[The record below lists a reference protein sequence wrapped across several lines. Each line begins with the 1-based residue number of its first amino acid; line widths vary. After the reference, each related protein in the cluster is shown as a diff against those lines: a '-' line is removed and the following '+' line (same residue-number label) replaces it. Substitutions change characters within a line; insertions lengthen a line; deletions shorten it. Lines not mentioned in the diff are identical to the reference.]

1 MTKDDVKLVE
11 DLLTR
16 IQEGLTVDVGFTINV
31 PTEEGLDVVG
41 VIQGRKFT
49 TALKPGLLITN
60 ENIATLP
67 KYEGMKIAWREAR
80 PAQYSMEENAVNGEP
95 ISGAFIPYFDDNG
108 NVSLIIGTMCS
119 TRRHKEIA
127 NSSSSLEE
135 CLHQTEDSVNDIAND
150 SQELAATL
158 GKIQELS
165 DNVEKEMSEVAKLI
179 SAIQGNAS
187 RSNILALN
195 AAIESARAGE
205 VGKGFAVVADEMGK
219 LAKASGDSAK
229 RIKESLDN
237 MFAHLR
243 NVTVEVGGA
252 NNVAR
257 SQAAAIEEITAT
269 LTSLTESAAKLSE
282 LAKAK

>member
-11 DLLTR
+11 DLL
-16 IQEGLTVDVGFTINV
+16 IKLQKGITVDVGYTLNI
-31 PTEEGLDVVG
+31 PTEEGLEVVG
-41 VIQGRKFT
+41 VVQGKNFT
-49 TALKPGLLITN
+49 TAIKVGLVISN
-60 ENIATLP
+60 ESIATQP
-67 KYEGMKIAWREAR
+67 RYEAMKIAWREGR
-80 PAQYSMEENAVNGEP
+80 PAEYSFDESSINGEP
-95 ISGAFIPYFDDNG
+95 IAGAFIPYFDDNG

-119 TRRHKEIA
+119 TRKHNEIV

-252 NNVAR
+252 NNVAS

-282 LAKAK
+282 LAKSK